1 MAGMQQQLHAVITGQ
16 REMARRH
23 DGGELSYRIDASAF
37 PGEYGLMVQETNALV
52 GSHVQTLHDVLDV
65 VQQYA
70 VGDLS
75 RDIARYPGEKA
86 AMTTTVDT
94 VKANPTAST
103 PRSSSWPAP
112 LLPATSA
119 AEAMRSAST
128 TISA

>member
-1 MAGMQQQLHAVITGQ
+1 ATAVAEGIAGGKLDSHIGPQPHDETGRLLEAMAGMQQQLHAVITGQ

-52 GSHVQTLHDVLDV
+52 GGHVQTLHDVLDV

-94 VKANPTAST
+94 VKA
-103 PRSSSWPAP
+103 
-112 LLPATSA
+112 
-119 AEAMRSAST
+119 
-128 TISA
+128 